1 MIDHLFWLHVIFSKI
16 EIRKWGCS
24 LGLGIPPRTFSRKFA
39 TRPASLETIKREI
52 AAKVRNDNGQRFL
65 DPIGEEEEERSGGKD
80 KDDRGSRRGRKVW
93 ICADIGR

>member
-1 MIDHLFWLHVIFSKI
+1 MGSARSD
-16 EIRKWGCS
+16 
-24 LGLGIPPRTFSRKFA
+24 PPRHFPESSRHD
-39 TRPASLETIKREI
+39 LETIKREI

>member
-1 MIDHLFWLHVIFSKI
+1 MLARTRNSAT
-16 EIRKWGCS
+16 
-24 LGLGIPPRTFSRKFA
+24 TFSRKFA

>member
-1 MIDHLFWLHVIFSKI
+1 MIYSECALSFAKSSSGSG
-16 EIRKWGCS
+16 ECS
-24 LGLGIPPRTFSRKFA
+24 LGPAATFSRKFA
-39 TRPASLETIKREI
+39 TRPASLEMIKREI